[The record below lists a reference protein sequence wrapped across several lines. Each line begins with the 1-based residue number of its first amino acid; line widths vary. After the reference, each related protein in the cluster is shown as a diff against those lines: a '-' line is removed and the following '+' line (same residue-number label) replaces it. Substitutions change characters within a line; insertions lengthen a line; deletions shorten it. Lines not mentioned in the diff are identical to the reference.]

1 MSDDGRGIDTDT
13 LARNAVGKGRLLAE
27 TAAKMTTGERQQLI
41 FEDGLST
48 KESVT
53 MESGRGVGMSAVLA
67 VVTARHGEV
76 TVHSVRG

>member
-1 MSDDGRGIDTDT
+1 
-13 LARNAVGKGRLLAE
+13 
-27 TAAKMTTGERQQLI
+27 MTTGERQQLI

-67 VVTARHGEV
+67 VVRARHGEV
-76 TVHSVRG
+76 MVHSVRGEGTQITLRIPK